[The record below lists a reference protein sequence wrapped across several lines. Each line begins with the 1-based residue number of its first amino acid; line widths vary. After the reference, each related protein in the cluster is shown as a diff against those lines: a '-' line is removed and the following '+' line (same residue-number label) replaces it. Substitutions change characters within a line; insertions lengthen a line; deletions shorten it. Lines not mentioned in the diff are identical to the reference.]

1 MICPRPS
8 SGGYKVE
15 SQRTRANRQ
24 PVLCVS
30 TSDLSGA
37 RCALRMS
44 IGRIGRIRGLRTSVS
59 LFFFFPF
66 FLRRQRLRCFAS
78 IFQSMKIDSTRA
90 RRVQE
95 RKREA
100 TAPESA
106 FSREIPRS
114 ARDLDERQKRSDDH
128 RCYDHQF
135 MIAGAQGDK
144 SKTTVCTYS
153 LGLALLYLAAR
164 LLMKS
169 L

>member
-1 MICPRPS
+1 MREYIGSLGCSLRLTNVNRSHRSHSRPS
-8 SGGYKVE
+8 
-15 SQRTRANRQ
+15 N
-24 PVLCVS
+24 
-30 TSDLSGA
+30 
-37 RCALRMS
+37 LRFS
-44 IGRIGRIRGLRTSVS
+44 F
-59 LFFFFPF
+59 FFFFPF